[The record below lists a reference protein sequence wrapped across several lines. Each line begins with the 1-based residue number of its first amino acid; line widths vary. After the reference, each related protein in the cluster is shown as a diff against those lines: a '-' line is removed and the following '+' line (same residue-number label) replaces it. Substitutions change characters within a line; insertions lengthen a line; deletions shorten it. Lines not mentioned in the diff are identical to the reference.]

1 MAGRWRPIRR
11 RPVDVGTCAAA
22 IVAAEGWVV
31 LGRVGE
37 EVGRAAREK
46 GRSEADERVSLVVTG
61 GGLRGQA
68 VLTVARAGARS
79 GRRPDGVVSS
89 HLPRSLPPPEG
100 RRARRGEVEL
110 HLREHPGR
118 GTLDHLL
125 SGTGR
130 LTAGEAVTV
139 LAAVARCVA
148 DLHASGLGGVG
159 LRPADIGF
167 RDDGCPMLTAVDHLR
182 SLDQQTMG
190 EDVAAFAELAA
201 TLCRA
206 VDHERGGIVLAAA
219 TDRRH
224 RGWEDVIAGVLR
236 VADPTAVRWVDP
248 DAQDRAGPRARGDPG
263 GHPFGGPGGD
273 HSGGD
278 LLGGAAGDPIAR
290 VERAASR
297 RERRG
302 GGGGRDVLGVAEW
315 AFDYLG
321 DRPVARASAALRE
334 WVAGRP
340 KVVAVACSPLLAT
353 VLVLVLIPGQDGPG

>member
-1 MAGRWRPIRR
+1 M
-11 RPVDVGTCAAA
+11 
-22 IVAAEGWVV
+22 V

-37 EVGRAAREK
+37 EVGFAAREN

-61 GGLRGQA
+61 AGLRGQA
-68 VLTVARAGARS
+68 VLTVARAGPRS

-89 HLPRSLPPPEG
+89 HLPCSLPPPEG

-110 HLREHPGR
+110 HLREHPGC
-118 GTLDHLL
+118 GTLDNLL
-125 SGTGR
+125 SETGR

-236 VADPTAVRWVDP
+236 AADPTAVRWVDP

-263 GHPFGGPGGD
+263 GYQAGGSARDRFGRPGSD
-273 HSGGD
+273 HF
-278 LLGGAAGDPIAR
+278 GGAAGDPIAR
-290 VERAASR
+290 VDRAASR

-302 GGGGRDVLGVAEW
+302 GGGGRDVLGVAERL
-315 AFDYLG
+315 FDYLG